1 MFTLFCSA
9 LAVLLAV
16 SAFKQY
22 RLIALILAL
31 EFALHVLAYKYL
43 FLDFRAENKWFI
55 YLLYSAI
62 QLPIMLMLKQ
72 LKAHFIIV
80 ALIFANM
87 CYNLLTMAGYF
98 NENFTMF
105 YYAKDQVVGAIMIF
119 ELIYLGILNKYVVYH
134 RGKQG
139 YTGLIDINAIFRV
152 WNRHPLRGIS

>member
-9 LAVLLAV
+9 LAALLAV

-22 RLIALILAL
+22 RLTALVLAL

-62 QLPIMLMLKQ
+62 QLPVMLILKQ

-80 ALIFANM
+80 SLIFANM
-87 CYNLLTMAGYF
+87 CYNMLTMAGYF

-139 YTGLIDINAIFRV
+139 YTGLIDIDVIFRV